1 MFFLNYFLLDFFWFL
16 KVNSINEGIKLQ
28 SQNRPQRSRKQ
39 QQEEISSGVN
49 LSNIVNQP
57 GTISNNGNGTDSGN
71 RETSSSSGSL
81 GESTRQISNPP
92 SVRST
97 PSPVPSNTSYE
108 SKAKRARSVLT
119 SERSEESESNSELDC
134 RTEGNDSNIDTE
146 GENNSELGM
155 NDEIELV
162 FKPHPT
168 EMTGDNQLMK
178 ALKENSVRY
187 IKTTANA
194 SGTNSK

>member
-1 MFFLNYFLLDFFWFL
+1 M
-16 KVNSINEGIKLQ
+16 
-28 SQNRPQRSRKQ
+28 
-39 QQEEISSGVN
+39 
-49 LSNIVNQP
+49 
-57 GTISNNGNGTDSGN
+57 
-71 RETSSSSGSL
+71 
-81 GESTRQISNPP
+81 
-92 SVRST
+92 
-97 PSPVPSNTSYE
+97 
-108 SKAKRARSVLT
+108 T